1 MAHIP
6 VSSEIPRLMLIQ
18 MNVLRVHGT
27 KPERK
32 IREFQTVSVEQ
43 DGEVFSVVRVDV
55 KQQRWCLARPEAQ
68 RNVLSSQC

>member
-43 DGEVFSVVRVDV
+43 DGEIFSVVRVDV
-55 KQQRWCLARPEAQ
+55 KQQRWRLARPEAQ